1 MDGVYLWVKSI
12 VFYLVF
18 LTVVTH
24 LVPNRKFEKYV
35 RLFTGMILILVVI
48 KPVMGLLSSEHGLEG
63 KLEALLDGTEG
74 FLVEESYG
82 GMEWESYESES
93 MEMLCIKQVETFVT
107 TLAEQYGLQ
116 VQSVSVKAKSKD
128 HVYRPSM
135 IEIQLIGAE
144 EEKEPDEITITD
156 IVAGVRENSG
166 EDGGLEQSS
175 VEVQLKHAL
184 AKYYEIEEEQVQIIE
199 S

>member
-1 MDGVYLWVKSI
+1 MDGVYSWVKSI

-48 KPVMGLLSSEHGLEG
+48 KPVMGLLSSEHGLER
-63 KLEALLDGTEG
+63 KLAALLDGTEG
-74 FLVEESYG
+74 FLVEESYRG
-82 GMEWESYESES
+82 KDWESYESES
-93 MEMLCIKQVETFVT
+93 MEKLCIRQVESFVT
-107 TLAEQYGLQ
+107 SLAEQYGLQ
-116 VQSVSVKAKSKD
+116 VQSVSVKAKNKD
-128 HVYRPSM
+128 YMYQPS
-135 IEIQLIGAE
+135 IIKIQLIGPE
-144 EEKEPDEITITD
+144 EEKEPDEIRIAD
-156 IVAGVRENSG
+156 IVAGIRENSG
-166 EDGGLEQSS
+166 EDGASEQPS
-175 VEVQLKHAL
+175 VEVQLKRAL